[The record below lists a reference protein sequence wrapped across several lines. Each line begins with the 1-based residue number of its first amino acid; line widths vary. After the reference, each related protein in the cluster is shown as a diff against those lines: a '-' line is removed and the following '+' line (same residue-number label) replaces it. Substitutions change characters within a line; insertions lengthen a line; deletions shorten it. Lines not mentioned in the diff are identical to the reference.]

1 MVWIA
6 TSTLTAG
13 LLAMTAQTE
22 SLPLTRS
29 AILKNVQENRMVSED
44 KIKEELNELIEQF
57 MEHCPFFSV
66 WKAGTIDRTMSEKFL
81 VTFDSLVKS
90 FPALIAA
97 GAARV
102 TDEQTRVVL
111 AVNLYQECGEGD
123 PQRTHYAIYRKFL
136 STAGIDLSSISENGF
151 AAEWRNRLSS
161 YLKEAPDPG
170 EVLGALAAG
179 EFLAQ
184 PALSRIYSVLKPH
197 YPGADQEYFT
207 KHLVLE
213 EDHVREIT
221 TILAKEAENKG
232 GWNEVLSGFKYGL
245 SVWEAYFNHLTD
257 FITTIQKS
265 N

>member
-1 MVWIA
+1 MI
-6 TSTLTAG
+6 
-13 LLAMTAQTE
+13 
-22 SLPLTRS
+22 
-29 AILKNVQENRMVSED
+29 SEG
-44 KIKEELNELIEQF
+44 KIKDELNGLIEGF
-57 MEHCPFFSV
+57 MGHCPFFSV
-66 WKAGTIDRTMSEKFL
+66 WREGSIDRTMSEKFL

-136 STAGIDLSSISENGF
+136 STAGIDLSSISENAF
-151 AAEWRNRLSS
+151 AAEWRSRLSS
-161 YLKEAPDPG
+161 YLKDTPNPG

-184 PALSRIYSVLKPH
+184 PALSRIYSVLRPH
-197 YPGADQEYFT
+197 YPGADEEYFT

-213 EDHVREIT
+213 EEHVREIT
-221 TILAKEAENKG
+221 TMLAKEAGNNG
-232 GWNEVLSGFKYGL
+232 GWDEVLSGFKYGL
-245 SVWEAYFNHLTD
+245 SVWDTYFNHLTD
-257 FITTIQKS
+257 FVTKGQ
-265 N
+265 NPN

>member
-1 MVWIA
+1 MI
-6 TSTLTAG
+6 
-13 LLAMTAQTE
+13 
-22 SLPLTRS
+22 
-29 AILKNVQENRMVSED
+29 SEG
-44 KIKEELNELIEQF
+44 KIKDELNGLVEGF
-57 MEHCPFFSV
+57 MGHCPFFSF
-66 WKAGTIDRTMSEKFL
+66 WKEGSIDRTMSEKFL

-136 STAGIDLSSISENGF
+136 STAGIDLSSISEDSF
-151 AAEWRNRLSS
+151 AAEWRTRLAG
-161 YLKEAPDPG
+161 YLKAAANPG

-221 TILAKEAENKG
+221 TMLAKEAGNKG
-232 GWNEVLSGFKYGL
+232 GWDEVLSGFKYGL
-245 SVWEAYFNHLTD
+245 SVWETYFNHLTD
-257 FITTIQKS
+257 FVTKNQ
-265 N
+265 NPN

>member
-1 MVWIA
+1 
-6 TSTLTAG
+6 
-13 LLAMTAQTE
+13 
-22 SLPLTRS
+22 
-29 AILKNVQENRMVSED
+29 MVSED
-44 KIKEELNELIEQF
+44 KIKEELNGLIDRF

-66 WKAGTIDRTMSEKFL
+66 WKAGAIDQAMSEKFL

-90 FPALIAA
+90 FPALVAA
-97 GAARV
+97 GAARM

-136 STAGIDLSSISENGF
+136 STAGIDLSSIRENAF
-151 AAEWRNRLSS
+151 AAEWRSRLST
-161 YLKEAPDPG
+161 YLKDANNPA

-184 PALSRIYSVLKPH
+184 PALGRIYSVLKPH

-221 TILAKEAENKG
+221 TILAKEAGNDG
-232 GWNEVLSGFKYGL
+232 GWDGVLSGFKYGL
-245 SVWEAYFNHLTD
+245 SVWETYFNHLTD
-257 FITTIQKS
+257 FVTKNQ
-265 N
+265 NPN

>member
-1 MVWIA
+1 MI
-6 TSTLTAG
+6 
-13 LLAMTAQTE
+13 
-22 SLPLTRS
+22 
-29 AILKNVQENRMVSED
+29 SEE
-44 KIKEELNELIEQF
+44 KIKEELNGLIDGF

-66 WKAGTIDRTMSEKFL
+66 WREGAINRAMSEKFL

-136 STAGIDLSSISENGF
+136 STAGINLSSIFENAF
-151 AAEWRNRLSS
+151 AAEWRSRLSN
-161 YLKEAPDPG
+161 YLKDAKSPG

-221 TILAKEAENKG
+221 TMLAKEAQNNG
-232 GWNEVLSGFKYGL
+232 GWDEVLSGFKYGL
-245 SVWEAYFNHLTD
+245 SVWETYFNHLTD
-257 FITTIQKS
+257 FVTKS
-265 N
+265 QNPN